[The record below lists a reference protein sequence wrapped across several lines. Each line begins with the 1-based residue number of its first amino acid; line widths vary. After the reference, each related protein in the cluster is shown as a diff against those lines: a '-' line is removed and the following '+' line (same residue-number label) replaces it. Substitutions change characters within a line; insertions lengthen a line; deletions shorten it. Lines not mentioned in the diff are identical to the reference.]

1 VRAYANGLLDGEGR
15 ERGVDRARRRQ
26 RRAAGR
32 HHADPARPAGSE
44 IGTPG
49 FERDRGD
56 AWRLWNLA
64 PPNTPRS
71 VAPAAASVD
80 AASWPTTSWSATPS
94 STASS
99 TSTPAPANR
108 PRSLKTR
115 PTAATKPPQ
124 ITLRFGRE
132 STWADCEAA
141 VSTLADHASDSRGA
155 GFQNGRRIE
164 CGPYRE
170 SVTPARTGTSAI
182 ASGRAAVRTM
192 KWTRTFFRTSF
203 GNQLW
208 LKDLESTEA
217 EATVRRPG
225 PPEGR
230 LPLYDGLA
238 GRVD

>member
-1 VRAYANGLLDGEGR
+1 MRAYANGLLDGEGR

-71 VAPAAASVD
+71 VAPAAASVRGELAD
-80 AASWPTTSWSATPS
+80 HLLVSHSLVHRVEHVDTGPGEPPSITEDPTD
-94 STASS
+94 
-99 TSTPAPANR
+99 R
-108 PRSLKTR
+108 RDE
-115 PTAATKPPQ
+115 PPQ

-170 SVTPARTGTSAI
+170 SVTPARTGTSVI

-217 EATVRRPG
+217 EATVRRLG